1 MEMKKCPY
9 CGEDILV
16 VAKKCKYC
24 GEWLEEM
31 KQEPVA
37 PRKTVCPVCAE
48 EIDEGTEIC
57 PYCHERIGK
66 SKEKPAEV
74 ICSTA
79 KTSEKSS
86 KIEVKS
92 KHSFNGFC
100 ATYFF
105 DILRKHYADFRGT
118 ESRKSYWYFI
128 LYGMIAVFGVSFLG
142 MLFGTGTFICFYL
155 IISLALC
162 IPTVAIA
169 VRRLHDIGKTGWW
182 ILISMVPL
190 VGFIWLLILL
200 SKKGEAKAPDTR
212 WSVFDSLY
220 MGVLA
225 LVIIIGTLLP
235 VASGE
240 KYYVYEDSEWIG
252 NNDYSWFFAVATTDK
267 RDIEPSDYI
276 DHYGTQVIV
285 AAEVPDGKMHA
296 VLSSKDIATKN
307 PNVGTDLN
315 YEIFPSTIDPNLI
328 YFNYWENG
336 MEFPSCGKVNIQTG
350 EFDLF
355 NGTIIGMISDGKFD
369 GCYIRVDLG
378 IPGITEGVKIYS
390 QNAVGQSATP
400 VVGAF
405 NISQFWRGH
414 SNEELLFD
422 KEFAERVVEWLENM

>member
-24 GEWLEEM
+24 GEWLDET
-31 KQEPVA
+31 KPEPAV

-128 LYGMIAVFGVSFLG
+128 LYGMIAVFGVSFLE
-142 MLFGTGTFICFYL
+142 MLFSTGTFICFYL

-190 VGFIWLLILL
+190 VGLVWLLILL

-220 MGVLA
+220 MIVLA
-225 LVIIIGTLLP
+225 LVIIIGTLLL

-336 MEFPSCGKVNIQTG
+336 MEFPSCGKVDCQTG
-350 EFDLF
+350 KFDLF

-369 GCYIRVDLG
+369 ECYIRVDLG

-390 QNAVGQSATP
+390 QSAVGQSATP
-400 VVGAF
+400 VVEAF
-405 NISQFWRGH
+405 NISQFWRGY
-414 SNEELLFD
+414 SNEELIFD
-422 KEFAERVVEWLENM
+422 KAFAEQVVEWLENM

>member
-1 MEMKKCPY
+1 MGMKKCPY
-9 CGEDILV
+9 CGEDILA

-31 KQEPVA
+31 KQKPVA

-48 EIDEGTEIC
+48 EIDEGTEVC
-57 PYCHERIGK
+57 PYCHEHIGA
-66 SKEKPAEV
+66 SKESTMV
-74 ICSTA
+74 VGSTA
-79 KTSEKSS
+79 KNSEESPKA
-86 KIEVKS
+86 EVKPE
-92 KHSFNGFC
+92 HSFGSFF

-105 DILRKHYADFRGT
+105 NTLRKHYADFRGA
-118 ESRKSYWYFI
+118 ESRKSYWCFI
-128 LYGMIAVFGVSFLG
+128 LCEMIAILGVSFLG

-162 IPTVAIA
+162 VPTLAIA

-182 ILISMVPL
+182 ILISMIPL
-190 VGFIWLLILL
+190 VGSVWLLILL
-200 SKKGEAKAPDTR
+200 LKKGEAEAPDTR
-212 WSVFDSLY
+212 WSMFDSLY

-225 LVIIIGTLLP
+225 LVIIVGTLLP
-235 VASGE
+235 AVGGE

-276 DHYGTQVIV
+276 DRYGTQVIV

-328 YFNYWENG
+328 YFNYWEGG

-355 NGTIIGMISDGKFD
+355 EGTIIGMISDGRFD
-369 GCYIRVDLG
+369 EHYIRVDLG
-378 IPGITEGVKIYS
+378 IPGIAEGVKIYPQS
-390 QNAVGQSATP
+390 AVGQSVDP
-400 VVGAF
+400 VVVF
-405 NISQFWRGH
+405 NINQYWRGH
-414 SNEELLFD
+414 SDEELILD
-422 KEFAERVVEWLENM
+422 KAFAEQVVEWLENM